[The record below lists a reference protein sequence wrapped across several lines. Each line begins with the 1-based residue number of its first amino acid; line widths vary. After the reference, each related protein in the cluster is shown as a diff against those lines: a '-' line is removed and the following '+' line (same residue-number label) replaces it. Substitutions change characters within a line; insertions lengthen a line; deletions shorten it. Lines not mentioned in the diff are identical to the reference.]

1 MGNKGLRY
9 AFRDG
14 FISLYRHPVI
24 LVASVTTMYLM
35 LVLLGAFVLFSMN
48 AKSLVQQVGNQ
59 PPLEI
64 QFKVGAS
71 EESVRHL
78 DQQLSENEHIMEHQ
92 VMSPEENLEV
102 FKKKVAKP
110 ELFDEFDY
118 TQHLPWTIL
127 VRLSDPAL
135 SESFKNEVMNYPDV
149 FDVMMQSNLIEVLNN
164 AIRNV
169 NFAISIIFPIL
180 CLISILIISNMIRMI
195 ALSRSNELS
204 IMKAMGATEHY
215 IRIPFVIEG
224 LFVALLAS
232 ILSLLTLF
240 FLYRK
245 ILDRFQGS
253 LGELKI
259 LEMLEIGGPLVLV
272 VAGIGFL
279 VAGLTS
285 ALAVKR
291 YIKS

>member
-169 NFAISIIFPIL
+169 NFAISIIFTIL